1 MSPHKRCRQ
10 CAACRS
16 VPLTACQPRPETVS
30 CDWKISAASD
40 IAVLHRKQLCSV
52 ELTHPVAVSHRQWGA
67 AVYMMCDVP
76 PGSLGVQPVDGAFPT
91 GAPMAL
97 LSPTNYLTFGGTGSG
112 TQLHRRQCSNT

>member
-1 MSPHKRCRQ
+1 MSYEAYSPGW
-10 CAACRS
+10 
-16 VPLTACQPRPETVS
+16 PLPS
-30 CDWKISAASD
+30 
-40 IAVLHRKQLCSV
+40 
-52 ELTHPVAVSHRQWGA
+52 RQWGA

-112 TQLHRRQCSNT
+112 MRQYSCLCPGLFQSLLAIFLIR

>member
-1 MSPHKRCRQ
+1 M
-10 CAACRS
+10 
-16 VPLTACQPRPETVS
+16 
-30 CDWKISAASD
+30 
-40 IAVLHRKQLCSV
+40 

-112 TQLHRRQCSNT
+112 TQTTPQTVLQHLTLFPGVCR